1 MSQILNGG
9 QQESFFRS
17 FWHEECDEFGFWSD
31 ISDDIEDRFSGRAF
45 SCDDVDFVVVDER
58 VAKES
63 DPVALANSTAD
74 AVGGFGDLVVKS
86 KSVANLKSKYVKIIK
101 NVNNLQLHIACFYR
115 LQKAIKFHEN

>member
-31 ISDDIEDRFSGRAF
+31 ISDDIEDRLSGRAF

-86 KSVANLKSKYVKIIK
+86 KSVANLKRY
-101 NVNNLQLHIACFYR
+101 N
-115 LQKAIKFHEN
+115 